1 MTFQVGDRVK
11 AISEFMG
18 NKEIINQIGTIIFT
32 DQQAVVVEFDNHVN
46 GHRGGVCNGKKGYCW
61 NFPIN
66 TSCLQIISPYNSGK
80 KEKHMLQVG
89 DRVKVLDPEST
100 YSRYSSW
107 IETFAPTYF
116 DCWRE
121 YRTPREIYQDDEKKN
136 NFLIVVKAKH
146 EINLK
151 TTLYLIQAYNGYVY
165 IMAED
170 AITPINH
177 HLQVGNIVHITDTQ
191 FVYEDYE
198 DWLIKNGLSH
208 EIRKRWH
215 RNALPIVGEM
225 YRVIK
230 KAPKA
235 EFLPFCET
243 DLCLISGPLEATGEG
258 KNAFI
263 IEENALFLD
272 MYY

>member
-1 MTFQVGDRVK
+1 
-11 AISEFMG
+11 
-18 NKEIINQIGTIIFT
+18 
-32 DQQAVVVEFDNHVN
+32 
-46 GHRGGVCNGKKGYCW
+46 
-61 NFPIN
+61 
-66 TSCLQIISPYNSGK
+66 
-80 KEKHMLQVG
+80 MLQVG

-177 HLQVGNIVHITDTQ
+177 HLQVGNIVHIADTQ
-191 FVYEDYE
+191 FVYENYE
-198 DWLIKNGLSH
+198 DWLTKH
-208 EIRKRWH
+208 EPNSAVRKRWR
-215 RNALPIVGEM
+215 RNVLPIIGER
-225 YRVIK
+225 YRIIN

-235 EFLPFCET
+235 EISPFCET
-243 DLCLISGPLEATGEG
+243 NLCLITGPLEATDEN
-258 KNAFI
+258 KKVFI
-263 IEENALFLD
+263 VEENALFLD
-272 MYY
+272 VY